1 MPEDA
6 PTGDEQHRT
15 GPSLTS
21 GDPSAAQPMAPAD
34 TAGDDG
40 DERAAADLHDLAAA
54 FDAHDR
60 EGEVEAA
67 GRLTID
73 VKMDL
78 FGPASFV
85 PVFVLAMTTVFV
97 VPLGS
102 SRGIPRLVAVV
113 FAAATLLA
121 AIDRSRMRP
130 RPRRLLRILVGVGF
144 AGAVLANGAT
154 GLSEHPTLLKA
165 VDLVTS
171 TTFFVLL
178 VVAIALC
185 LRELLH
191 HRTIS
196 FSSLGAAMSAYLLI
210 GLLFAT
216 LFGISGILQDGR
228 FFAQDTP
235 ATPSNLT
242 YFSYITLTTVGYGDL
257 SPGTDAARALAVAE
271 AIAGQIFLVTIVA
284 RVVSSFAVAPHQ
296 LATRPTEP
304 PAAVLRAQRRAS
316 RRGGPPPDAP
326 TG

>member
-1 MPEDA
+1 VPEDD
-6 PTGDEQHRT
+6 PTGAED
-15 GPSLTS
+15 
-21 GDPSAAQPMAPAD
+21 
-34 TAGDDG
+34 
-40 DERAAADLHDLAAA
+40 RAAIPGDASRTSDSRDGADLHDLAAA
-54 FDAHDR
+54 FDAHDHQ
-60 EGEVEAA
+60 GEVEAA

-78 FGPASFV
+78 FGPTSFV
-85 PVFVLAMTTVFV
+85 PVFLLAMTTVLV

-102 SRGIPRLVAVV
+102 ARGIPRLVAVV

-121 AIDRSRMRP
+121 AIDRSRMRR
-130 RPRRLLRILVGVGF
+130 RPRRILRILVAVGF
-144 AGAVLANGAT
+144 TGAVLANGAG
-154 GLSEHPTLLKA
+154 GLSDHPTLLKV
-165 VDLVTS
+165 VDLLTA
-171 TTFFVLL
+171 TTFLVLL
-178 VVAIALC
+178 VIAIALC

-196 FSSLGAAMSAYLLI
+196 FSSLGAAMSAYLLL

-228 FFAQDTP
+228 FFAQPTP

-271 AIAGQIFLVTIVA
+271 AISGQIFLVTIVA

-296 LATRPTEP
+296 IATRPTAP
-304 PAAVLRAQRRAS
+304 PAAVLRAQRRAT
-316 RRGGPPPDAP
+316 RRGEPPTDAPPD
-326 TG
+326 